1 MCIECENALN
11 LEFQNLKKIEKRFE
25 NDDKREK
32 ETPRSLLEELEE
44 NASKN
49 CPHWSDNAKNFFVSL
64 YYFGSKRSLDLMKSF
79 GLNPPSLSTIKR
91 HAKSTLPMY
100 SEFGIL
106 PEACL
111 QAKQYYSSI
120 DYNGYFIF

>member
-1 MCIECENALN
+1 MAKKKLSYFQSGRIIQDQSILRSSNCLKNCPLESEMCIECEDALN
-11 LEFQNLKKIEKRFE
+11 LEFRNLKKREKRFE

-64 YYFGSKRSLDLMKSF
+64 YYFGSK
-79 GLNPPSLSTIKR
+79 
-91 HAKSTLPMY
+91 
-100 SEFGIL
+100 
-106 PEACL
+106 
-111 QAKQYYSSI
+111 
-120 DYNGYFIF
+120 